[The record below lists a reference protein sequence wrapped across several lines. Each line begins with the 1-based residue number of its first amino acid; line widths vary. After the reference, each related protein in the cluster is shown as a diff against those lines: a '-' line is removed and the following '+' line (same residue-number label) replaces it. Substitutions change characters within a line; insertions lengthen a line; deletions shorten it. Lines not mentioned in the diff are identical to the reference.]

1 MRKYKKLY
9 NLYYIGTQQMS
20 MYHSDNNMICMV
32 SDRYWPFNS
41 TNKLPIYI
49 ASIHFVLYL

>member
-1 MRKYKKLY
+1 MSMYLPT
-9 NLYYIGTQQMS
+9 LLS

-32 SDRYWPFNS
+32 SVVSDGYWPFNS

-49 ASIHFVLYL
+49 ASIYILYYVYL